1 MVSGVWK
8 WTFTSVCL
16 LHIERIYFRQLG
28 EEIWEETHALRT
40 TTVSTVHGLC
50 VLWKMNNI
58 CSPMFFSGYICVC
71 VC

>member
-1 MVSGVWK
+1 MVSGVWR

-28 EEIWEETHALRT
+28 EKIWEGTHALRT

-58 CSPMFFSGYICVC
+58 CSSMFFQDTYVC